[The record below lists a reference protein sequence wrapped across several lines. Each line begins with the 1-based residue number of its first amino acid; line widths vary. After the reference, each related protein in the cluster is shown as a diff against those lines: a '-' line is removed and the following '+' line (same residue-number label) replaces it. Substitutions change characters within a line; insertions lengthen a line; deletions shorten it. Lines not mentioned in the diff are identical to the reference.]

1 MLKVKNK
8 SNFDLIDNDF
18 LVDPFNDGF
27 SEDTLKS
34 TLIQGKDSYKIII
47 NIKGISPDD
56 IDIKIANNN
65 LTVTVVKADIMESK
79 RSKTFY
85 VGNVKLKDIKQEIND
100 EELIFE
106 VPIK

>member
-8 SNFDLIDNDF
+8 NNFDLIDNDF
-18 LVDPFNDGF
+18 LVDPFNDGY
-27 SEDTLKS
+27 SEDVLKS
-34 TLIQGKDSYKIII
+34 SIIQGKDSYKIIV
-47 NIKGISPDD
+47 NVSGVSQDN
-56 IDIKIANNN
+56 IDIKVDNSN
-65 LTVTVVKADIMESK
+65 LIVTVEKSSLIETK

-85 VGNVKLKDIKQEIND
+85 VGNIKLKDIKQEFND